1 MTIATLFPIPHR
13 RAMSEKKPNLH
24 PIEWFTET
32 GVVVQQFWRLLK
44 LLGVLAGGFLAVIG
58 LWIVYEFV
66 LVLWGD
72 TGKGDAFRNVG
83 LIFLAVIGA
92 PFVVWRSWVAQRQAD
107 TAAQQAQLAEDR
119 SFSDL
124 FTKAVEQLGA
134 DKVVKSHAKT
144 NDGELAYDENHV
156 PIMQEI
162 TAPNI
167 EVRLGAIYA
176 LQRISRA
183 SQEKDHIP
191 IMETLCAYIRENAIE
206 GEPDDY
212 SGEDLPDKDDVPLDE
227 YLSRTKARTDERR
240 KFWRPVKPLRSD
252 IRAVMTVIAD
262 RSAEHRAYEDANEY
276 RLDLRRANLQ
286 RADLVGVDLAKA
298 NLSEARL
305 EGANLNY
312 ANFKLAVRRD

>member
-1 MTIATLFPIPHR
+1 
-13 RAMSEKKPNLH
+13 MSEEPTKTNPFKWLLKSGS
-24 PIEWFTET
+24 IAD
-32 GVVVQQFWRLLK
+32 QFWAFAK
-44 LLGVLAGGFLAVIG
+44 VLGTAFGAFLVFIGF
-58 LWIVYEFV
+58 WIVYEFF

-72 TGKGDAFRNVG
+72 TGTGDAFRNVG

-144 NDGELAYDENHV
+144 KDDELAYDENGV

-183 SQEKDHIP
+183 SEKDHIP

-206 GEPDDY
+206 GEPEKFP
-212 SGEDLPDKDDVPLDE
+212 GGDLPT
-227 YLSRTKARTDERR
+227 RTMCRLTTIYRG
-240 KFWRPVKPLRSD
+240 SG
-252 IRAVMTVIAD
+252 
-262 RSAEHRAYEDANEY
+262 NETK
-276 RLDLRRANLQ
+276 N
-286 RADLVGVDLAKA
+286 
-298 NLSEARL
+298 
-305 EGANLNY
+305 
-312 ANFKLAVRRD
+312 